1 MKEQINS
8 ICLDYGD
15 AAFRV
20 FHISLLSSSEI
31 THNPHSHQ
39 YYEIHLCASG
49 TYNYEIEGA
58 VIPLHAN
65 QMLIIPPSTT
75 HLPVHRADRYHSAV
89 LSFSLS
95 EKKGK
100 IGFHRAFEDALKK
113 HAAHPITV
121 PAHLLQQLTA
131 IEKSDWSG
139 SLKSYCRLKAE
150 VSALIFS
157 LFETLNAFETPKGIG
172 GLDHDREDVRV
183 LLDNLLNN
191 RSLSLKEI
199 AERINY
205 SERHTA
211 RLIQQ
216 TYHMSLTQLRRAQK
230 EHIES

>member
-20 FHISLLSSSEI
+20 FHISILSSSEI
-31 THNPHSHQ
+31 SHNPHSHQ
-39 YYEIHLCASG
+39 YYEIHLCAQG
-49 TYNYEIEGA
+49 TYNYEIEGT

-65 QMLIIPPSTT
+65 QMLIIPPSVT
-75 HLPVHRADRYHSAV
+75 HIPVHRADRYHSAV

-100 IGFHRAFEDALKK
+100 IGFYRAFEDALSQ
-113 HAAHPITV
+113 HASHPVTV
-121 PAHLLQQLTA
+121 PSCLLQQLVA
-131 IEKSDWSG
+131 IERSDWSG
-139 SLKSYCRLKAE
+139 SMKSYCQLKAE
-150 VSALIFS
+150 ISALILS
-157 LFETLNAFETPKGIG
+157 LFETLGAFAAHKGIG
-172 GLDHDREDVRV
+172 GLEHDREDVCV

-211 RLIQQ
+211 RLIQK
-216 TYHMSLTQLRRAQK
+216 YYGLSISDIRKKQK
-230 EHIES
+230 E

>member
-1 MKEQINS
+1 
-8 ICLDYGD
+8 
-15 AAFRV
+15 FRV

-39 YYEIHLCASG
+39 YYEIHLCSQG
-49 TYNYEIEGA
+49 TYNYQIEGTA
-58 VIPLHAN
+58 IPLHAN
-65 QMLIIPPSTT
+65 QMLIIPPLTT
-75 HLPVHRADRYHSAV
+75 HVPVSRADRYHSAV

-100 IGFHRAFEDALKK
+100 AGFFRAFEDALTQ
-113 HAAHPITV
+113 HASHPVTV
-121 PAHLLQQLTA
+121 PSCLLQQLVA
-131 IEKSDWSG
+131 IEQSDWSG
-139 SLKSYCRLKAE
+139 SLKSHCRLKAE
-150 VSALIFS
+150 ISALILS
-157 LFETLNAFETPKGIG
+157 LFETLGAFESPKGPG
-172 GLDHDREDVRV
+172 GLEHDREDVCV

-191 RSLSLKEI
+191 RSLSLKDI

-230 EHIES
+230 ESKDA